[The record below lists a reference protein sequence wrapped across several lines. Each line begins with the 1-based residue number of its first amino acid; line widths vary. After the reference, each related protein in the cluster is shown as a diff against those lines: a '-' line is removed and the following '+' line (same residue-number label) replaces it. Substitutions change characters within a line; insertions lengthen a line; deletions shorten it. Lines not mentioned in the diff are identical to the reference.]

1 MAKTM
6 GPFSSE
12 IHKPLLGSPG
22 PGPMYRLNP
31 PLVIFASQGLR
42 YGTIT
47 SSGYIITVRAYER
60 ASSLAKG
67 YDSGPPSL
75 L

>member
-6 GPFSSE
+6 GSFSSE

-31 PLVIFASQGLR
+31 PLIIFASQGLR
-42 YGTIT
+42 FGTPF
-47 SSGYIITVRAYER
+47 STVEKEDPNRNPW
-60 ASSLAKG
+60 LTKM
-67 YDSGPPSL
+67 PSHRP
-75 L
+75 